1 MMGDTINLAAKFDS
15 PLSLDITSVLDKWCK
30 YGTRD
35 LIAVDFFDPM
45 VESYNIWKNWQTHKD
60 TFEISASCASAMINE
75 SWGFFVI

>member
-1 MMGDTINLAAKFDS
+1 MMGNTINLAAKFDS

-45 VESYNIWKNWQTHKD
+45 VESYN
-60 TFEISASCASAMINE
+60 F
-75 SWGFFVI
+75 

>member
-1 MMGDTINLAAKFDS
+1 MMGNTINLAAKFDS

-30 YGTRD
+30 YGTWD

-45 VESYNIWKNWQTHKD
+45 AETYTFWKNWQTHKD
-60 TFEISASCASAMINE
+60 TFEISTPCASAMINE